1 MPFTLLYLPS
11 FPRKIT
17 AMAGR
22 IRDEDVA
29 YVRDHSPI
37 DEVVADYVQLK
48 NAGGGQKKG
57 LCPFHDEKSP
67 SFHVT
72 PSKGY
77 FHCFG
82 CQTGGDVIAFV
93 MKMDHITFTE
103 TIERLAERI
112 GYQLRYDESGS
123 SDRPSV
129 NRSRL
134 VAANTA
140 AMKFYQEQLGL
151 PGPAQIG
158 RDFIQKKGF
167 TKADA
172 DQFQV
177 GYAPDEWDALY
188 KHLTALGYTQEE
200 LSTAGLIKESARGTQ
215 IDRYR
220 NRVMWPVK
228 DISGDVVGFGARKLA
243 GDDVDQGPKYLNTS
257 ETPLYKKSQLL
268 YGLDVAKKEIA
279 KKRQVVIVE
288 GYTDVMAAHLA
299 GVTTAVAT
307 CGTAFGDEHIRVI
320 RRLLMDDDAFRGE
333 VIFTFDGDAAGQKA
347 ALRAFDDDQKF
358 VAQTFVAVASNGMD
372 PNELRQSGGDEAVRD
387 LIARRVPLFEFAIK
401 SVINNYDTA
410 TPEGRVTALNQ
421 VAPLI
426 GKIKDASLR
435 PEYIRSL
442 AGWLGMDTDT
452 VSQAVKR
459 VAGKSNTP
467 LPDQPASQVNLK
479 DPLLMLEREVLKA
492 KLQVP
497 EMIADWGSLEPN
509 AFTFPPYAALRDAI
523 NQGDGDTAKLIEA
536 APDDYRYLITEL
548 TVEPIRTTGEVSDRY
563 VVSIF
568 ARLREV
574 AISRQIAEIK
584 STLQRLNPVENEAEY
599 TKMFTELV
607 ALEATKR
614 VQKELAIGDLI

>member
-1 MPFTLLYLPS
+1 
-11 FPRKIT
+11 
-17 AMAGR
+17 MAGR

-112 GYQLRYDESGS
+112 GYQLRYDESGG